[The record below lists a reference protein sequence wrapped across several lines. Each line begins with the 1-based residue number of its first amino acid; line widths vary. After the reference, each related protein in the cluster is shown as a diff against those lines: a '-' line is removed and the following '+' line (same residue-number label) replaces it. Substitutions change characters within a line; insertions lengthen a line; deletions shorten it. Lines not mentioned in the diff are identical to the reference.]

1 MTSHPTPAQFSS
13 APLVILVADL
23 TGYARGFSSRSDA
36 EMASFLERYY
46 RMAGEMIERNGG
58 RVIKF
63 IGDAVLSTFPPDATA
78 GAVAAA
84 VAMEH
89 DAAQLADDVGL
100 DVRLGANIHF
110 GDAIAA
116 EFGTGGSRHFD
127 VVGRTVNQTFLLG
140 RGRGIRMSE
149 RAYRK
154 LPSSERSPW
163 DKRKPPVVYVLGE
176 AGEPYSASGK
186 TPAQNA
192 PRW

>member
-1 MTSHPTPAQFSS
+1 MASHPTPAEFSS

-23 TGYARGFSSRSDA
+23 TGYARGFSCHSDA

-46 RMAGEMIERNGG
+46 RMAGELIQEHGG

-89 DAAQLADDVGL
+89 AAARLADDVGL
-100 DVRLGANIHF
+100 DFRLGANIHF
-110 GDAIAA
+110 GDAVAT
-116 EFGTGGSRHFD
+116 ELGTGASRRLD
-127 VVGRTVNQTFLLG
+127 VIGRTVNQTFLLG

-154 LPSSERSPW
+154 LPSSDRSPW
-163 DKRKPPVVYVLGE
+163 EKRKPPVVYVLGE
-176 AGEPYSASGK
+176 SEEPYSASGK

-192 PRW
+192 LRW